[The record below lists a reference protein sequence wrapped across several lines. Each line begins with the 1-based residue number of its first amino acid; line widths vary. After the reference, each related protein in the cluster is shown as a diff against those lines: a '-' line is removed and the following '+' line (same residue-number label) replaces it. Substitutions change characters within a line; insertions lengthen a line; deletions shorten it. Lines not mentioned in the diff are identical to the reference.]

1 MPIVKVKRKIRAARN
16 RMTSFFPSHKNDAMV
31 PSESLLESEYCY
43 YLELSPQVARY
54 ESQPFRLCYRSHGK
68 PRRYTPDFLVIP
80 TDEARRPLV
89 VEIKLDVRLTP
100 DLLARLDEVR
110 QEFSAEG
117 YDFLLVTDAFIRQ
130 QPLFWNVKWVHRFRR
145 YPYAEAEVQ
154 QALDLVTPLGTA
166 RLERLEQA
174 LEGVVAKPRC
184 LLFHLISL
192 GALSMEW
199 TQPLT
204 VNTLIGRQL
213 CSLEFQ

>member
-1 MPIVKVKRKIRAARN
+1 MPIVNVKRTIRAARN
-16 RMTSFFPSHKNDAMV
+16 RMTSLFPSHKNHAMV
-31 PSESLLESEYCY
+31 PSESLLGSEYCY

-54 ESQPFRLCYRSHGK
+54 ESQPFRLSYRSHGK

-80 TDEARRPLV
+80 TDETRRPIV

-100 DLLARLDEVR
+100 DLLARFTEIH
-110 QEFSAEG
+110 QELRAEG

-145 YPYAEAEVQ
+145 HPYGDAEVQ
-154 QALDLVTPLGTA
+154 QALDVVDAFGSAPLH
-166 RLERLEQA
+166 RLEQA
-174 LEGVVAKPRC
+174 LAGLVPQPRA

-192 GALSMEW
+192 GGLSMEW

-213 CSLEFQ
+213 CSLNFR